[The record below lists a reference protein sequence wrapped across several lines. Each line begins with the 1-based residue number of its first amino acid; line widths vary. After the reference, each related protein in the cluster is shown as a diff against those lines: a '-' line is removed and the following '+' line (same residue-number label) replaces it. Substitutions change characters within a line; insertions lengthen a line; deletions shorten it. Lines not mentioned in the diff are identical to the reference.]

1 MTFSGVKVDAGNSD
15 KCAAQSSSVHNS
27 AGRFTLHLRERTL
40 NKRKLVALTL
50 AACAINHVSVAECEL
65 DTDQLEDLVGYEIE
79 DVKSVAGW
87 IDEAAGKVGYE
98 DDWEGCR
105 HNRTIIFSDATSVE
119 CVSYHHSSAWGP
131 QKAVIFKNY
140 SSKILCI
147 DDQLIDVR

>member
-1 MTFSGVKVDAGNSD
+1 M
-15 KCAAQSSSVHNS
+15 
-27 AGRFTLHLRERTL
+27 

-50 AACAINHVSVAECEL
+50 AAGAITHVSVAECEL
-65 DTDQLEDLVGYEIE
+65 DAEQLEDLIGYEIE

-87 IDEAAGKVGYE
+87 IDESAGKVGNE

-105 HNRTIIFSDATSVE
+105 YNRTIIFSDATSVE

-140 SSKILCI
+140 SGKILCI